1 MSEEPSEN
9 VEIRESEKE
18 KNVLVVDSDD
28 YQRTKKLKLINKAK
42 EEVISLRHDRED
54 AIGYLGGN
62 FEGKGIETYHMKLAQ
77 TVAQYGSELL
87 PLIEEGL
94 EKEALEEDDTTTR
107 ELPHQAEGLDVV
119 AFVQRDGRISNGDET
134 RWPPEPLT
142 LAIYRQL
149 ERIERKLGLGLDL
162 EEDKGPA
169 NI

>member
-1 MSEEPSEN
+1 MSEK
-9 VEIRESEKE
+9 VEIEESEKE

-28 YQRTKKLKLINKAK
+28 YQKTKKLKLINKAK
-42 EEVISLRHDRED
+42 EEAISLRHDRED
-54 AIGYLGGN
+54 AIDYLGDS
-62 FEGKGIETYHMKLAQ
+62 FERRGLDTYHMKLAQ
-77 TVAQYGSELL
+77 TVALYGSELL
-87 PLIEEGL
+87 PLIEDGL
-94 EKEALEEDDTTTR
+94 EKGALEEDDTTTR
-107 ELPHQAEGLDVV
+107 KLPHQTRGLDVV

-134 RWPPEPLT
+134 KWPPEPLT

>member
-1 MSEEPSEN
+1 MSGKTSEK
-9 VEIRESEKE
+9 VEIEESEKE
-18 KNVLVVDSDD
+18 KNVLVVDPDD

-54 AIGYLGGN
+54 AIGYLGDN
-62 FEGKGIETYHMKLAQ
+62 FAGEGIETYHMKLAQ

-94 EKEALEEDDTTTR
+94 EKGALEEDDTITR
-107 ELPHQAEGLDVV
+107 KVPDQTKGLDVV
-119 AFVQRDGRISNGDET
+119 AFVQRDGRISNGNEA
-134 RWPPEPLT
+134 RRPPEPLT

-149 ERIERKLGLGLDL
+149 ERIERELGLGLDL